1 MTRES
6 NRRGVAEQGRRLIAV
21 LLAGLL
27 SASMAG
33 FVSFASGRAARAANP
48 GPSGQGAESGEGA
61 KERGADGRPSHAQP
75 AQDAQPA
82 RDAEA
87 GAASGLES
95 ARAPIVYVP
104 PNRGRARQTAGAGTR
119 GPTQRPPRVAVLA
132 PRDHVGRTTSAHPR
146 LYWHLSEP
154 TSTRI
159 ELTLV
164 DDEAVEP
171 LLELALP
178 GPVAAGLHALDLGPL
193 GITLAPGKTYRWF
206 VAVVH
211 DPLRRSRDELAEG
224 AVERVAD
231 PAVEASGVGGPEAG
245 AGGSSA
251 RRAEALAQA
260 RAGFWYD
267 ALAAIEDALAAAPA
281 DAGLRADRAALLAQ
295 GQLELVIEAP

>member
-6 NRRGVAEQGRRLIAV
+6 NRRGFAEPRGRAIAW

-27 SASMAG
+27 ASAL
-33 FVSFASGRAARAANP
+33 VSFAFVAVSPPAWAANP
-48 GPSGQGAESGEGA
+48 GPSGQGAETGEPA
-61 KERGADGRPSHAQP
+61 QERAAGGGPSNPQP
-75 AQDAQPA
+75 AQ
-82 RDAEA
+82 DAEA

-231 PAVEASGVGGPEAG
+231 PAAEASGGGGPEAG
-245 AGGSSA
+245 AGDSSA

-281 DAGLRADRAALLAQ
+281 DAGLRADRAALLEQ
-295 GQLELVIEAP
+295 GKLELELEAP